1 MDINITT
8 HVRLVLCLHS
18 KYVSDVII
26 DIDYVCW
33 TQVKIA
39 SKRIDLSQV
48 TSKCGSLDNAKHKPG
63 GWIAFVVMLTCTV
76 TVYYMC
82 LGSFHKIP
90 LKGIWS
96 HYGLWQGWGTCGRR
110 PNAARVNIWY
120 GPHYYF
126 RFPVLSTK
134 PRQNEDPWWASTATV
149 SKKPLSLKIV
159 CRKKPLSL
167 VVR

>member
-26 DIDYVCW
+26 DIAYVCW

-63 GWIAFVVMLTCTV
+63 GRIAFVVMFTCTV

-96 HYGLWQGWGTCGRR
+96 HYGLRQEWGLRPQAKCG
-110 PNAARVNIWY
+110 
-120 GPHYYF
+120 
-126 RFPVLSTK
+126 
-134 PRQNEDPWWASTATV
+134 PRQHLIWPALLFSFPSFEHKTTSKRRSMMSKYCDSKQEASIPR
-149 SKKPLSLKIV
+149 SKIEV
-159 CRKKPLSL
+159 EF
-167 VVR
+167 